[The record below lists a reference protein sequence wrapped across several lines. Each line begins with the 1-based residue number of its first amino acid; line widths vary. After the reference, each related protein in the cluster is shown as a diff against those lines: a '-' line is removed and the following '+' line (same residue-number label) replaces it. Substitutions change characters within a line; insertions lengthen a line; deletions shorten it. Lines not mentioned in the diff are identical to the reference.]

1 MFEIHCPNCGWTS
14 TMGAESQTA
23 AVAEADRNQ
32 ATHHIEH
39 CPRCQW
45 VIRIP
50 VEGLRSAAPAE
61 PQPDLLAAPEKPLLL
76 EAEKSVEKP
85 AAKKPAAKKP
95 AAKKAAAKK
104 PVAKKPATKKAAAKK
119 PVAKK
124 STAKKPA
131 AKKPAAKKPVSKTI
145 PSPITS

>member
-1 MFEIHCPNCGWTS
+1 MFEIRCPNCGWTS
-14 TMGAESQTA
+14 TMGAESQAA

-50 VEGLRSAAPAE
+50 VEGLRSAPTG
-61 PQPDLLAAPEKPLLL
+61 PQPDLLVAPEKPLLL
-76 EAEKSVEKP
+76 EAEKSVKKP
-85 AAKKPAAKKP
+85 AAKKLAVKKPAAKKP
-95 AAKKAAAKK
+95 AVKKAATKK
-104 PVAKKPATKKAAAKK
+104 PVAKKPATKKVAAKK

-124 STAKKPA
+124 STAKKPM
-131 AKKPAAKKPVSKTI
+131 AKKPVSKKKK
-145 PSPITS
+145 